1 MSELWKQ
8 SAIEVVDLLRS
19 GYISPVEAVQAAI
32 TRIETV
38 DCKTNALPIRCFD
51 RAIEQAQ
58 TLDLNSHRQNPKSL
72 CGLPIAV
79 KDYNDVGGVRT
90 TCGSPI
96 LKDNVPVRSDVTVS
110 VLEGNGA
117 IPVAKSNVPEW
128 AGGHTFNSVNGL
140 TRNPWNL
147 SRSAGGSSGG
157 SAAALA
163 TGQVWLATGNDLGG
177 SLRTPA
183 AFNGVVGLRP
193 SPGVVPRGH
202 GNITF
207 DTLWVEGPMGRS
219 VGDVAVMLD
228 AGHGLRTED
237 PLSFNHHCN
246 SFSQAIR
253 HNELPKRVAF
263 SADLGVVPVAQN
275 IRTVTENAAHKI
287 SRLGIDVTDTIP
299 DFTGVLDAF
308 HTLRGVL
315 LATSMGELVQ
325 QRGEEILND
334 IVRNVEVGF
343 NVTSEQL
350 LDAERVRWALNG
362 YMSTF
367 FEFHD
372 FLICP
377 AASIAPFESD
387 KPFITEIDGTPCKT
401 YIDWFAITF
410 ALTMTGCPV
419 ISLPCG
425 FTDEGLPMGLQ
436 ILAKPRREDE
446 LLSFAAFL
454 EEHFDVRDLVP
465 FDPRE
470 AS

>member
-1 MSELWKQ
+1 MSELWKK
-8 SAIEVVDLLRS
+8 SAVDMVDLLRS
-19 GYISPVEAVQAAI
+19 GDISPVEAAQAAI
-32 TRIETV
+32 ARIEAV
-38 DCKTNALPIRCFD
+38 DGKTNALPIRCFD

-58 TLDLNSHRQNPKSL
+58 TLDLTSHRQNPKSL

-79 KDYNDVGGVRT
+79 KDYNDVAGVHT
-90 TCGSPI
+90 TYGSPI
-96 LKDNVPVRSDVTVS
+96 FKDHIAERSDVTVA
-110 VLEGNGA
+110 VLEHNGA
-117 IPVAKSNVPEW
+117 NPIAKSNVPEW
-128 AGGHTFNSVNGL
+128 AGGHTFNPVNGL

-163 TGQVWLATGNDLGG
+163 SGQVWLATGNDLGG

-202 GNITF
+202 GNLTF

-219 VGDVAVMLD
+219 VVDVALMLD
-228 AGHGLRTED
+228 AGCGLRTED
-237 PLSFNHHCN
+237 PLSFNHHCG
-246 SFSQAIR
+246 SFAQAIKQ
-253 HNELPKRVAF
+253 HSLPERVAF
-263 SADLGVVPVAQN
+263 STDLGIVPVARDVRA
-275 IRTVTENAAHKI
+275 ITENAAADI
-287 SRLGIDVTDTIP
+287 SRLGIDVSDDIP

-315 LATSMGELVQ
+315 LATLKGELVQ
-325 QRGEEILND
+325 QHRDEILSD
-334 IVRNVEVGF
+334 IVKNVEVW
-343 NVTSEQL
+343 TL
-350 LDAERVRWALNG
+350 TR
-362 YMSTF
+362 YMAQF
-367 FEFHD
+367 FESHD

-377 AASIAPFESD
+377 AASIAAFESE

-436 ILAKPRREDE
+436 VLAKPRREDE
-446 LLSFAAFL
+446 LLSFAALL

-465 FDPRE
+465 IDPRE